1 MGGYRIPGPMCR
13 VRNQAEIDEGT
24 LALTCTPPP
33 GVIGTRTLP
42 YREAT
47 ELHECIKILGE
58 GNAAYCRRE
67 ILGIRES
74 LGSTRSST
82 SLRVGAVEVVFM
94 PDNFRD
100 DPDILGGKTRPS
112 IDYISPGFHH
122 VVNRVDR
129 YTGPKE
135 IRLIIQTTYKL
146 GINPK
151 DPSGYG
157 RGTTS
162 PDRSAGNTS
171 LAFHEQCH
179 GEDIVQYLKDHS
191 LPKFEGRI
199 GLTVSQ
205 FRQAIHDWSAALDM
219 YLKDMNR
226 FSEINTDCVG
236 TTIDQYSKSKGINK
250 TVCPVK

>member
-1 MGGYRIPGPMCR
+1 MI
-13 VRNQAEIDEGT
+13 
-24 LALTCTPPP
+24 LT
-33 GVIGTRTLP
+33 
-42 YREAT
+42 Y
-47 ELHECIKILGE
+47 LGE
-58 GNAAYCRRE
+58 KPAQAL
-67 ILGIRES
+67 I
-74 LGSTRSST
+74 T
-82 SLRVGAVEVVFM
+82 
-94 PDNFRD
+94 FR
-100 DPDILGGKTRPS
+100 
-112 IDYISPGFHH
+112 PGFTMWRIKWT
-122 VVNRVDR
+122 VIPVLR
-129 YTGPKE
+129 KS
-135 IRLIIQTTYKL
+135 RLIIQTTYKR

-171 LAFHEQCH
+171 VAFHEQCH

-191 LPKFEGRI
+191 FPKFEGRI

-219 YLKDMNR
+219 YLKDMLR